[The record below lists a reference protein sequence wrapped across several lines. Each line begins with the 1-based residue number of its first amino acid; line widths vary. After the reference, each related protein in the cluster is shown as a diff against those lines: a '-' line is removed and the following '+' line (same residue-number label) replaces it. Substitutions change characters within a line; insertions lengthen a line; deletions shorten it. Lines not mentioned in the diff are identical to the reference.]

1 MTSLG
6 SKFSTQ
12 FFNSICVVAHW
23 GSAIVMTIAAADS
36 NFIGTSGRIKL
47 FIMKPTELD
56 HHPVLEEWANPSIFS
71 FLAAFT
77 FITGCFHLYYYLN
90 LSSHD
95 SALRFLE
102 YSVTA
107 TIMAAIIAILTG
119 ITDVYTLMGIE
130 GLTAT
135 TMVFGYLEEKTTGK
149 VSLMFRPFWLGW
161 IPYLVAWIII
171 TWHFIRANMEFEV
184 PEFVIAIYTVEVV
197 LFSIFAWV
205 QWVYV
210 VKPDTLT
217 SRMEMEGW
225 YNFLSITSKM
235 LLVWLAFG
243 GLAART

>member
-1 MTSLG
+1 MSLG

-12 FFNSICVVAHW
+12 FFNAICVVAHW
-23 GSAIVMTIAAADS
+23 GSAIVTTIAAADS
-36 NFIGTSGRIKL
+36 NFIGTSGRTKL
-47 FIMKPTELD
+47 FIMKPVDLGQP
-56 HHPVLEEWANPSIFS
+56 PVLEEWANPSIFS

-102 YSVTA
+102 YSITA

-119 ITDVYTLMGIE
+119 INDVYTLIGIE
-130 GLTAT
+130 GLTMT
-135 TMVFGYLEEKTTGK
+135 TMVFGYLEEKTAGR
-149 VSLMFRPFWLGW
+149 VSLTFRPFWLGW

-184 PEFVIAIYTVEVV
+184 PEFVIAIYAVEVL

-217 SRMEMEGW
+217 NRMEMEGW
-225 YNFLSITSKM
+225 YNFLSLTSKM

>member
-1 MTSLG
+1 MIT
-6 SKFSTQ
+6 
-12 FFNSICVVAHW
+12 
-23 GSAIVMTIAAADS
+23 AAADS
-36 NFIGTSGRIKL
+36 SIFGSGGRVKL
-47 FIMKPTELD
+47 YI
-56 HHPVLEEWANPSIFS
+56 PVAVDMGQPPVSEEWANPSIFS

-77 FITGCFHLYYYLN
+77 LITGGFHLYYFLN

-102 YSVTA
+102 YSITA

-119 ITDVYTLMGIE
+119 INDVYTLMGIE

-135 TMVFGYLEEKTTGK
+135 TMVFGYLEEKTAGR
-149 VSLMFRPFWLGW
+149 VSLLFRPFWLGW

-171 TWHFIRANMEFEV
+171 SWHFIRANLKFDV
-184 PEFVIAIYTVEVV
+184 PEFVIAIYAVEVF
-197 LFSIFAWV
+197 LFSVFAWV

-210 VKPDTLT
+210 VKPGELT

-243 GLAART
+243 GLVARAN